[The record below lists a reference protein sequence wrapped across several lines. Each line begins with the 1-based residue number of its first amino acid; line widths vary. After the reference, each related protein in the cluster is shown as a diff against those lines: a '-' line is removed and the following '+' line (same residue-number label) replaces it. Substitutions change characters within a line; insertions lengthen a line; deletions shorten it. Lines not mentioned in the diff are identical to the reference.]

1 MNIDAV
7 SDTTSKYWL
16 VLSRCVQHGG
26 VREKKRPQYS
36 RHNFDKFCHS
46 FFLIFGMNH
55 PNTSKSSPT
64 LQYRYVEMTSDMTS
78 SVILDRILSYFFQR
92 RYAITSFQM
101 TSRLHSGRA
110 PSCPEIPENPEMS
123 QMSWNCPE
131 ISNCPEILYIWS
143 ECPDMDLNLQIWC
156 HQVAS
161 FKAKIHQIRFR
172 LGLCPRPR
180 WGSLQR
186 SPMLSPRWIWI
197 VEYELNLLIYA
208 YRTAGLL

>member
-1 MNIDAV
+1 
-7 SDTTSKYWL
+7 
-16 VLSRCVQHGG
+16 
-26 VREKKRPQYS
+26 
-36 RHNFDKFCHS
+36 
-46 FFLIFGMNH
+46 MNH

-92 RYAITSFQM
+92 RYAITFQM

-110 PSCPEIPENPEMS
+110 ASCPEIPENPEMS

-172 LGLCPRPR
+172 LGLCPDPAGGAYNAPPCYPLDGFELSNINWTCLYMLIEVPVCFSSYNNNIYEDRKTCIFCVL
-180 WGSLQR
+180 SLVKPTKM
-186 SPMLSPRWIWI
+186 SWNCPEIF
-197 VEYELNLLIYA
+197 
-208 YRTAGLL
+208 